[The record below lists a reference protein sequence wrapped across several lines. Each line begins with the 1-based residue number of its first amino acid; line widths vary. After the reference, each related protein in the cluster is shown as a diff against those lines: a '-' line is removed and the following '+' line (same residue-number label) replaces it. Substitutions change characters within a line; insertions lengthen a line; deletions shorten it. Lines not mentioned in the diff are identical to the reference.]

1 MRVCCPLHPERP
13 HRGHLE
19 HRRPRRAGESR
30 PVDLRAP
37 RQTQRAH
44 ARRAVPVPH
53 PPLLH
58 LRPPCRHVNA
68 VHRLHQHRQRTRMV
82 RGDSHHTRIFR
93 MVRGDSGAHS
103 ANAESIGAHR
113 LVHGGV
119 HAHLHRQRPHRVL
132 MPHVEHKPE
141 RLARVKEDVGYR
153 AKRDSHLRSNTRGV
167 RARRGAGNS
176 ARCASQ
182 GSRRERPWRESA
194 LQSGTPQ
201 SASTLLREANASK
214 PVSRTAKSACAAGS
228 AAHRGPR

>member
-1 MRVCCPLHPERP
+1 MSTGGRGGPGGRAPSICARP
-13 HRGHLE
+13 AKRRGPTLAGPY
-19 HRRPRRAGESR
+19 RFPTRPCFTCDPG
-30 PVDLRAP
+30 VDLSMLCIDCGEAI
-37 RQTQRAH
+37 
-44 ARRAVPVPH
+44 
-53 PPLLH
+53 
-58 LRPPCRHVNA
+58 
-68 VHRLHQHRQRTRMV
+68 QRTRMV
-82 RGDSHHTRIFR
+82 RGGSHHTR
-93 MVRGDSGAHS
+93 MCSSVSTVRTLRASGP
-103 ANAESIGAHR
+103 HR

-141 RLARVKEDVGYR
+141 RLARVKQDVGYR
-153 AKRDSHLRSNTRGV
+153 PKRDSRLRSNTRGI
-167 RARRGAGNS
+167 RATRRAGNS

-182 GSRRERPWRESA
+182 GSRRERPRRESA

>member
-1 MRVCCPLHPERP
+1 MQCIAALHPERP

-19 HRRPRRAGESR
+19 HRRPRRAGGSR

-37 RQTQRAH
+37 RQAQGAQ
-44 ARRAVPVPH
+44 ARGAVPVPH

-68 VHRLHQHRQRTRMV
+68 VHRLRPRHQPENQNGP
-82 RGDSHHTRIFR
+82 RGQPPHAHVFIS
-93 MVRGDSGAHS
+93 VHS

-141 RLARVKEDVGYR
+141 RLARVKQDVGYR
-153 AKRDSHLRSNTRGV
+153 PKRDSRLRSNTRGI
-167 RARRGAGNS
+167 RATRRAGNS

-182 GSRRERPWRESA
+182 GSRRERPRRESA

-201 SASTLLREANASK
+201 SASTLLREAK
-214 PVSRTAKSACAAGS
+214 REQAG
-228 AAHRGPR
+228 